1 MQSLV
6 ESRAMRYLPLYLG
19 VVLSLLAACATPP
32 AGDVRADAEAL
43 NYEGLETV
51 SSRMMDVVQVRPGAD
66 FSLYN
71 AVLLKEPELNYRT
84 PDRSQQQFPLSQE
97 QKDGFQDYIGE
108 LFSSELGSMAS
119 PALVDEPG
127 PEVLELIVRLN
138 DITATVPPRAAGS
151 AGRVAIALRAVG
163 DVTLVLEFSD
173 SQSGELLARAVDRR
187 AIDGVA
193 IAKGGE
199 LVTRWEDVEAIAER
213 WARATRQGLEEALSP
228 R

>member
-1 MQSLV
+1 
-6 ESRAMRYLPLYLG
+6 MRYLPLYLG